1 MKAALLVIDMQRA
14 LCTGAE
20 AAFDIDRLLPTIDA
34 LATRARAGGVPVI
47 FVQHEEERGPLEFGN
62 EGWQLAAGLTVLPD
76 DLRLRKTAADSF
88 HQTALH
94 AMLEERGVTA
104 LVICGLQSECC
115 VDSTVRRALALGYDV
130 TLAADAHSTMDNG
143 VLSAAQISAHHN
155 VTLRNLPSFGPRM
168 ALAPAAEI
176 GFAAGEI

>member
-1 MKAALLVIDMQRA
+1 MKTALLVIDMQHA

-20 AAFDIDRLLPTIDA
+20 AAFGIEGVLARINA
-34 LATRARAGGVPVI
+34 LATKARAAGVPVI
-47 FVQHEEERGPLEFGN
+47 FVQHEEERGSLEFAT
-62 EGWQLAAGLTVLPD
+62 EGWQLAAGLTALPD
-76 DLRLRKTAADSF
+76 DLRVRKTAADSF
-88 HQTALH
+88 HKTALH
-94 AMLEERGVTA
+94 ALLQERGVTA

-143 VLSAAQISAHHN
+143 VITAAQISAHHN

-168 ALAPAAEI
+168 ALAPAAGI
-176 GFAAGEI
+176 GFAAGPA